1 MIAIDN
7 FGMIICIGIS
17 LILCSLLYFYLNKK
31 IMMLEE
37 SLLNQARLL
46 QNFISNTMSNQY
58 MANLQSRNGGE
69 MVQASENNMVSEDS
83 RINISDDEEESG
95 DQESGE
101 EESGDEESGDK
112 ESGDEESGE
121 EESGDEESSDEE
133 KSNKE
138 VELSVHLLDSGENKE
153 PYELNNTNDVK
164 LVEMNNLE
172 NFEIEELKLDGLDE
186 NDDSNSSEDD
196 DEESESET
204 EDENQVDN
212 SVDLETIEAPH
223 IELIKKDDD
232 KPNFKKMSL
241 NDLKSYAEERNLI
254 EKGKKITKKNL
265 LTLLEA

>member
-1 MIAIDN
+1 
-7 FGMIICIGIS
+7 
-17 LILCSLLYFYLNKK
+17 
-31 IMMLEE
+31 MMLEE
-37 SLLNQARLL
+37 SVLNQARLL

-58 MANLQSRNGGE
+58 MANLQSRNGEE
-69 MVQASENNMVSEDS
+69 MVQTSENNMVSEDS

-95 DQESGE
+95 DEDSGD
-101 EESGDEESGDK
+101 EESGDEESGEE

-121 EESGDEESSDEE
+121 EESGDEESSEE

-138 VELSVHLLDSGENKE
+138 VELSVQLLDSDGNNE

-186 NDDSNSSEDD
+186 NNDSNSSEDD

-204 EDENQVDN
+204 EDESQVDN
-212 SVDLETIEAPH
+212 SVDLETIETPH

-241 NDLKSYAEERNLI
+241 SDLKTYAEERNLI